1 MKHYCSTLG
10 LLSYNCLS
18 FMCLLGFY
26 AHEGGLV
33 KLVNLWRLTCE
44 VYACIFYCVMLR
56 HNAKHSIILL
66 KIMHRLQLCEF
77 IYFCCVT
84 FHFWLIALVFF
95 CMMDFRLGC
104 YKFCDVKW
112 KITHNSSLLVVDYG
126 IIVVEGG
133 VGFETMSGLA
143 NLERETSE
151 EILQAK
157 TQVQQHQQLEV
168 NQML

>member
-1 MKHYCSTLG
+1 
-10 LLSYNCLS
+10 
-18 FMCLLGFY
+18 
-26 AHEGGLV
+26 
-33 KLVNLWRLTCE
+33 
-44 VYACIFYCVMLR
+44 
-56 HNAKHSIILL
+56 
-66 KIMHRLQLCEF
+66 
-77 IYFCCVT
+77 
-84 FHFWLIALVFF
+84 
-95 CMMDFRLGC
+95 
-104 YKFCDVKW
+104 
-112 KITHNSSLLVVDYG
+112 LLVVDYG